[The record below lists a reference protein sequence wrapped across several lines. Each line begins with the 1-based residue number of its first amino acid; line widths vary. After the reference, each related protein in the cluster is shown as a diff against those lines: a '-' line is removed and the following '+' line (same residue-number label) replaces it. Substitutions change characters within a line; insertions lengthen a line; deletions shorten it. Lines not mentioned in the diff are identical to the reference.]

1 MAGVTLGYYKVI
13 SSGNILEVY
22 EYERQPVKVDRK
34 RKEDEYNAYEKM
46 LLEKKG
52 VIDPKAWIHEKPD
65 KVNERRKQTLR
76 DSRNLVRRLALMN
89 FGSGDSFI
97 TLTYAEN
104 MQDIEKADDDF
115 KKFMKRFRYKY
126 GDINYIAVREFQ
138 KRGAIHFHVICDL
151 KLTDVSESA
160 IRQFEKEMGLYDWG
174 HGYVDAKVLGEVDN
188 VGAYL
193 IKYMTK
199 DISIEAF
206 KGRKSYLCSK
216 GLKRPVEYKGEEA
229 AEIVRVYELHKKSP
243 VYANSYISE
252 YLGTI
257 QYNEFNLLR

>member
-1 MAGVTLGYYKVI
+1 MGYYKVI
-13 SSGNILEVY
+13 SSGNVLEVY
-22 EYERQPVKVDRK
+22 EYERQPVKVERK
-34 RKEDEYNAYEKM
+34 RKEEQYNAYEKM
-46 LLEKKG
+46 LLDKKG

-65 KVNERRKQTLR
+65 KVHERRKQTLR

-89 FGSGDSFI
+89 FSAGDTFL

-104 MQDIEKADDDF
+104 MQDIEQGDKDF
-115 KKFMKRFRYKY
+115 KKFVQRFKYKY
-126 GDINYIAVREFQ
+126 GDVKYIAVREFQ
-138 KRGAIHFHVICDL
+138 KRGAIHFHVICDM
-151 KLTDVSESA
+151 KLENPSESD
-160 IRQFEKEMGLYDWG
+160 IRLFEKEMGVNVWG
-174 HGYVDAKVLGEVDN
+174 HGFVDAKVLGEVDN

-199 DISIEAF
+199 DISVEAF

-216 GLKRPVEYKGEEA
+216 GLERPVEYKGKEA
-229 AEIVRVYELHKKSP
+229 EEIVRVYELQKKNP

-257 QYNEFNLLR
+257 QYTEFNLLR

>member
-1 MAGVTLGYYKVI
+1 MAGVNLSYYKVI
-13 SSGNILEVY
+13 SSGNVLEVY
-22 EYERQPVKVDRK
+22 QYEKEPLKVDRK
-34 RKEDEYNAYEKM
+34 RKQEQYNEYEKM
-46 LLEKKG
+46 LLDKKG

-65 KVNERRKQTLR
+65 KVHERRKQTLR

-104 MQDIEKADDDF
+104 MQDIEQADDDF
-115 KKFMKRFRYKY
+115 KKFMKRFRYSY
-126 GDINYIAVREFQ
+126 GDMNYIAVREFQ
-138 KRGAIHFHVICDL
+138 KRGAIHFHVICDF
-151 KLTDVSESA
+151 KLTDATESV
-160 IRQFEKEMGLYDWG
+160 IREFEREMGIHVWG
-174 HGYVDAKVLGEVDN
+174 HGYVDAKILGEVDN

-199 DISIEAF
+199 DISVEAF

-229 AEIVRVYELHKKSP
+229 REIVRVYELQKKNP

-252 YLGTI
+252 YLGNI
-257 QYNEFNLLR
+257 EYKEFNLNR